1 MLYQLP
7 NGKTIEIPT
16 ELYLDLTDEDLEYFI
31 ATNYGDHIE
40 DPWFGSVLSG
50 SAPKQQQESSDLTD
64 ISPEEKLTDPEVNP
78 ED

>member
-16 ELYLDLTDEDLEYFI
+16 ELYLDMTDEDLEYFI
-31 ATNYGDHIE
+31 ATNFGDHIE

-50 SAPKQQQESSDLTD
+50 SSPRQKESDLTD
-64 ISPEEKLTDPEVNP
+64 ITPQEKLTDPDVNP

>member
-16 ELYLDLTDEDLEYFI
+16 ELYLDMTDEDLEYFI
-31 ATNYGDHIE
+31 ATNFGENIE

-50 SAPKQQQESSDLTD
+50 SSPKQADTNDLTD
-64 ISPEEKLTDPEVNP
+64 IPAEEKLTDPEVNP